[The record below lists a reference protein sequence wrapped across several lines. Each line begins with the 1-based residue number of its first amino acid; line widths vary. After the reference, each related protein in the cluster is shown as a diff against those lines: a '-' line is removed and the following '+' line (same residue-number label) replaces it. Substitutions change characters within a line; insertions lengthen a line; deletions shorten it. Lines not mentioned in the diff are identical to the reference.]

1 MINLNIN
8 QILTQNSKLKKTS
21 KLNNKRVFNFGIIAN
36 KSLEGK
42 STCPFAKGCLGADY
56 KCYAQKG
63 AYAWPKVKE
72 AYNNRYLLSKQ
83 DNFINI
89 MNEAIQKKKVD
100 ILRLHDSGD
109 FYSVDYLNKWIQ
121 IANDNKEVIFYA
133 YTKSIP
139 FFKRSK
145 EMDTTFLLPKNLII
159 IFSEGSKKDNLIN
172 ITKDRHSR
180 IFKDINE
187 MIKQGYVNASDND
200 LNAITNNKKVGLLLH

>member
-1 MINLNIN
+1 MINLNLTTN

-72 AYNNRYLLSKQ
+72 AYNNRYHLTLKDS
-83 DNFINI
+83 FVNI

-100 ILRLHDSGD
+100 VLRLHDSGD
-109 FYSVDYLNKWIQ
+109 FYSIKYLKKWVQ
-121 IANDNKEVIFYA
+121 IANDNKDVIFYA

-139 FFKRSK
+139 FFRKVIIP
-145 EMDTTFLLPKNLII
+145 TNLKI

-172 ITKDRHSR
+172 TLKDRHSR
-180 IFKDINE
+180 IFKDINT
-187 MIKQGYVNASDND
+187 MLKAGYINASDND
-200 LNAITNNKKVGLLLH
+200 LNAIQDNKKVGLLLH